1 MLWGFPSLV
10 LGLHGLTFRSWSKTK
25 STVLWNGI
33 SVEGTQNLLSDHWGV
48 KFWLFH
54 KDAGFSLKDQT
65 CLPPQV
71 FVVSCFPHVFVFTWM
86 SFLFLFC
93 FFYWLM
99 GKCKIYQA
107 FVQIGYLVMQSLPF
121 HKRSPLNIFHI
132 SSTRCDHVI
141 GFCRIL
147 HSLSRHSPFCFCL

>member
-33 SVEGTQNLLSDHWGV
+33 SVEGNQNLLSDHWGV

-54 KDAGFSLKDQT
+54 RDAGFSLKDQT
-65 CLPPQV
+65 CLPPKCLWCLFV
-71 FVVSCFPHVFVFTWM
+71 FLMFFVFTWM
-86 SFLFLFC
+86 SFLFFLF
-93 FFYWLM
+93 FFYWLI

-121 HKRSPLNIFHI
+121 HKRSPLNVFHI

-147 HSLSRHSPFCFCL
+147 HSLSRHFCFCL

>member
-33 SVEGTQNLLSDHWGV
+33 SVEGNQNLRSDHWGV

-65 CLPPQV
+65 CLPPKCL
-71 FVVSCFPHVFVFTWM
+71 VSFCFPHVFVFTWM
-86 SFLFLFC
+86 SFLFF
-93 FFYWLM
+93 FFYWLI

-121 HKRSPLNIFHI
+121 HKRSPLNVFHI

-147 HSLSRHSPFCFCL
+147 HSLSRHFCFCL